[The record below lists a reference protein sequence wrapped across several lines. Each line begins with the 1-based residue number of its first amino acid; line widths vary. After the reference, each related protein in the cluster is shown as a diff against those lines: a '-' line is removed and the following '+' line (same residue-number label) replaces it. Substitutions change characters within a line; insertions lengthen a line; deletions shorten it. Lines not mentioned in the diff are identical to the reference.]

1 MSRAKAGRGAR
12 GLKTGV
18 YTAVNE
24 DFRAPINKVMPSAVV
39 LHQPVREPNNEAAMT
54 KNTITDAE
62 QRMNKS
68 VDALKHELGSIRT
81 GRAHTS
87 LLEHIKVSYY
97 GSDVPLNQ
105 VANITVQ
112 DARTLSISAWD
123 KKAVPGI
130 EKAILNSDLGLNP
143 VTAGEVIRVPL
154 PPLNEERRKELIKV
168 VRAEGEKARVAI
180 RNIRRDAIHA
190 FKEMIKDKTI
200 AQDEEHRSE
209 EKIQKMT
216 DAHIASVDKILE
228 AKEKE
233 IMEV

>member
-1 MSRAKAGRGAR
+1 
-12 GLKTGV
+12 
-18 YTAVNE
+18 
-24 DFRAPINKVMPSAVV
+24 
-39 LHQPVREPNNEAAMT
+39 MT
-54 KNTITDAE
+54 KNIITDSE

-68 VDALKHELGSIRT
+68 VEALKHELRAIRT
-81 GRAHTS
+81 GRAHAS
-87 LLEHIKVSYY
+87 LLEHIKVNYY
-97 GSDVPLNQ
+97 GSEVPLNQ

-143 VTAGEVIRVPL
+143 VIAGEVIRVPL

-168 VRAEGEKARVAI
+168 VRAEGEKAKVAI

-200 AQDEEHRSE
+200 AQDEERRSE

-216 DAHIASVDKILE
+216 DAHIAMVDKILE
-228 AKEKE
+228 AKEAEIKE
-233 IMEV
+233 V